1 MSQQNTA
8 LIDDIMA
15 ALDAESSQNVELI
28 VRNTQNGAT
37 KKMALASLEQIIYS
51 YLTTAPVVSNLA
63 SVLGVLQK
71 SIYQTKGAIENVKI
85 TFASKEIGDYADV
98 YVFKYG
104 TFSGNYGNMHKI
116 LVDITGNLS
125 IADVISNGTT
135 MTKDHDS
142 VSVQLSEYSMLVV
155 YSNMDVTIQKL

>member
-1 MSQQNTA
+1 M
-8 LIDDIMA
+8 
-15 ALDAESSQNVELI
+15 
-28 VRNTQNGAT
+28 
-37 KKMALASLEQIIYS
+37 
-51 YLTTAPVVSNLA
+51 
-63 SVLGVLQK
+63 QK
-71 SIYQTKGAIENVKI
+71 SIYQTRGASENVKI
-85 TFASKEIGDYADV
+85 TFASKKIGDYADV

>member
-1 MSQQNTA
+1 M
-8 LIDDIMA
+8 
-15 ALDAESSQNVELI
+15 
-28 VRNTQNGAT
+28 
-37 KKMALASLEQIIYS
+37 
-51 YLTTAPVVSNLA
+51 
-63 SVLGVLQK
+63 QK